1 MDLINATIGGDVEL
15 VGRILSTN
23 VNVNFQDQ
31 NGYTALMYAAT
42 AKTDNPQ
49 VMNKLILANA
59 NLNLQ
64 TRYEKET
71 ALIIATIG
79 KNLEAANIL
88 LDNGANVNIKDT
100 SGRTA
105 LIWAADMNFN
115 DVIIPLLQQSANIDE
130 KDNDDGFTALMWAT
144 FKGYSNV
151 VKTLLEQGANV
162 NEKDNNDKTAFNH
175 ATNRMIKDLLI
186 EYGSI
191 GNLVGVSIVESP
203 TCPICHDKLFSK
215 PVVETTC
222 KHQFHAKCL
231 HNQKKINRTCPLC
244 RQPDAFFGKSRRR
257 KPRRS
262 RVKKC

>member
-15 VGRILSTN
+15 VDRILSTN
-23 VNVNFQDQ
+23 VNVNFQDK
-31 NGYTALMYAAT
+31 NGYTALMYA

-59 NLNLQ
+59 DLNLQ

-115 DVIIPLLQQSANIDE
+115 DIIIPLLQHSANIDE
-130 KDNDDGFTALMWAT
+130 KDNEDGFTALMWAA
-144 FKGYSNV
+144 FKGYSGI

-162 NEKDNNDKTAFNH
+162 NEKDNNDKTAFNNT
-175 ATNRMIKDLLI
+175 TNRMIKDLLI

-191 GNLVGVSIVESP
+191 GNLEGVSIVEP
-203 TCPICHDKLFSK
+203 PICPICQDKLFSK

-222 KHQFHAKCL
+222 KHQFHATCL
-231 HNQKKINRTCPLC
+231 NTLKRRNRTCPLC